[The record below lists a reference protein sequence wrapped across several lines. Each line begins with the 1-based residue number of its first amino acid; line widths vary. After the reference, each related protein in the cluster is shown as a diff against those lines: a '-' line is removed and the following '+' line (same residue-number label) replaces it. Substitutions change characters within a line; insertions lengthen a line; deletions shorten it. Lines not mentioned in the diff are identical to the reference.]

1 MVMSDGSLVA
11 PDGGRLFCIPINP
24 VFAQASSNVLRMFR
38 EHASGAVELPPGAV
52 PGGVWAKETEA
63 FAAMQEGPERDARWH
78 LHCLLV
84 DACQLVWAH
93 TLDHVRALEHDLAM
107 SPPPVWSPLTL
118 CRATLEGSAF
128 VGYLC
133 DPAVSVG
140 QRLAR
145 AVSLRVKEAQNQS
158 GAAAMLGSEE
168 QAAAVR
174 DIAEAEQLVTAAG
187 AVQQVN
193 RRGRLTGYTVDG
205 ESAPLDH
212 SISAEIKAFLP
223 SWSTSS
229 YPLVSGAA
237 HGRPWMI
244 SRGRSAD
251 GSWAG
256 EAATVMAA
264 LITVMGSLEAGVE
277 AWGAYL
283 GLDVSAVLVA
293 MEGARMSFLTDSFGL
308 AYGPS

>member
-1 MVMSDGSLVA
+1 M
-11 PDGGRLFCIPINP
+11 
-24 VFAQASSNVLRMFR
+24 
-38 EHASGAVELPPGAV
+38 
-52 PGGVWAKETEA
+52 PGGSSTAY
-63 FAAMQEGPERDARWH
+63 
-78 LHCLLV
+78 LV
-84 DACQLVWAH
+84 DACWLVWAH
-93 TLDHVRALEHDLAM
+93 ALDHVRALEHDLVM

-133 DPAVSVG
+133 DPAVSME

-145 AVSLRVKEAQNQS
+145 AASLRVKEAQNQS
-158 GAAAMLGSEE
+158 GAAAMLGSEQ
-168 QAAAVR
+168 QAAAVL
-174 DIAEAEQLVTAAG
+174 DIAEAERLVTAAG
-187 AVQQVN
+187 GAVQQFN
-193 RRGRLTGYTVDG
+193 RSGRLIGYTVDG

-212 SISAEIKAFLP
+212 SISAEIKAFLRP
-223 SWSTSS
+223 WSTSS

-277 AWGAYL
+277 AGGAYL
-283 GLDVSAVLVA
+283 GRDVSAVLVA
-293 MEGARMSFLTDSFGL
+293 MEEARMSFLTDSFSL